1 MAKLFAS
8 WVPGYAFVAQGD
20 TSGYREGFGVT
31 FHLEAG
37 QGDWFHAPI
46 PTPVI
51 VENERARLGQVIVL
65 YSFPQTAALHSVHV
79 WDGPNR
85 ISATDGLDLTG
96 DHGAG
101 MDGDNTFP
109 VIHEGILW
117 VSGSRFWCRR
127 PMSRTFTSQAQAST
141 STTTSEPHS
150 ALARF
155 ETLGRRALWGRVEA
169 ADCREPGWPDA
180 ILAEEAS
187 AQPLRGGARV
197 DATGAVRRDEAAAD
211 EGAIVR

>member
-109 VIHEGILW
+109 VIHEGILLG
-117 VSGSRFWCRR
+117 VGISLLV
-127 PMSRTFTSQAQAST
+127 
-141 STTTSEPHS
+141 STTD
-150 ALARF
+150 
-155 ETLGRRALWGRVEA
+155 V
-169 ADCREPGWPDA
+169 ADIHFA
-180 ILAEEAS
+180 
-187 AQPLRGGARV
+187 GAGV
-197 DATGAVRRDEAAAD
+197 DFYHD
-211 EGAIVR
+211 I